1 MAFPKHRV
9 AAHTLITGSVDRV
22 LLIESPLR
30 GWEVP
35 GGQIEEGEDIIA
47 GLKREVFEES
57 GVQID
62 VGKMVGVY
70 SNLTLGA
77 VIITFLSR
85 YQSGTLTT
93 SPESLKVEWYQR
105 DACLKA
111 ITHPAILER
120 IKDMLSFN
128 GELKYRAYTIDPYR
142 VVEERSV

>member
-1 MAFPKHRV
+1 MAIPKHIV
-9 AAHTLITGSVDRV
+9 AAQTLISDNADRV
-22 LLIESPLR
+22 ILIEHPLR

-35 GGQIEEGEDIIA
+35 GGQIEEGEDIIT

-57 GVQID
+57 GVQIN

-77 VIITFLSR
+77 VIMTFLSR

-93 SPESLKVEWYQR
+93 SPESLRVEWRQR
-105 DACLKA
+105 DACLSA

-120 IKDMLSFN
+120 MKDMLNFN
-128 GELKYRAYTIDPYR
+128 GELKYRAYTLDPFQIS
-142 VVEERSV
+142 EECSV